1 MPRWP
6 QQSIVICDT
15 NLLPQAKRLFTHFPI
30 IVLPGGEQ
38 YKRLSTVEWVC
49 NELIKLGGDR
59 QTVLIGMGGGVVGDM
74 VGLVASVFMRGIQ
87 FYLLPTTLLAMVDSS
102 IGGKTGVDLAA
113 GKNLIGTFY
122 QPQAVVVEPSF
133 LKTLPRTEFSN
144 GMAEVIKHGVLDKQ
158 LFLWLEKNTNR
169 IKQRDQTVL
178 KKMISMNV
186 RIKTAIVQKDERERE
201 ERMLLNLGHTFGHA
215 FEKLSDYRLPHGQ
228 AVAIGL
234 AYATAYA
241 KMPERNRVLALLT
254 EFGLPTSLVKP
265 FSSRAIVQTML
276 TDKKHRQSTI
286 TLILPVRLGEVHIHR
301 DIAPRT
307 IEQFIHRYHEAH

>member
-15 NLLPQAKRLFTHFPI
+15 NLLPQAKRLFKHFPI
-30 IVLPGGEQ
+30 IVLPSGEQ
-38 YKRLSTVEWVC
+38 YKRLSTVEWIC

-59 QTVLIGMGGGVVGDM
+59 QTVLIGVGGGVVGDM
-74 VGLVASVFMRGIQ
+74 VGLVANVFMRGIQ

-158 LFLWLEKNTNR
+158 LFLWLEKNANR

-186 RIKTAIVQKDERERE
+186 RIKTAIVQKDEHERE
-201 ERMLLNLGHTFGHA
+201 ERMLLNLGHTFAHA
-215 FEKLSDYRLPHGQ
+215 FEKLSDYQLPHGQ

-234 AYATAYA
+234 AYATAYSQ
-241 KMPERNRVLALLT
+241 MPERNRVLALLN
-254 EFGLPTSLVKP
+254 EFGLPTSLTQP
-265 FSSRAIVQTML
+265 FPAKQIVQAML
-276 TDKKHRQSTI
+276 ADKKHRGSTI
-286 TLILPVRLGEVHIHR
+286 TLVLPVRLGEVHIHR
-301 DIAPRT
+301 GVAPRT
-307 IEQFIHRYHEAH
+307 IEQFIRRYHEAH